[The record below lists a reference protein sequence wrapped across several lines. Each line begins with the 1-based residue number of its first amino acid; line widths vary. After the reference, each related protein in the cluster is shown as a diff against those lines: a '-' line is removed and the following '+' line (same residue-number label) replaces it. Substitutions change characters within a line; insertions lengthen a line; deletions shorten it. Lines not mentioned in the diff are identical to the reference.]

1 MINRWTM
8 EMDQEG
14 LYNGENLHK
23 EGDRKSTKEKI
34 PNKIYCSPRKN
45 KVSKIANPSKNLLL
59 GVKFNLRLYVFSSSD
74 RLKNPD

>member
-1 MINRWTM
+1 M

-34 PNKIYCSPRKN
+34 PNKIYCSTGKN
-45 KVSKIANPSKNLLL
+45 KSSEIANPSKNLLL
-59 GVKFNLRLYVFSSSD
+59 GPEFNLWLCVLSSSD
-74 RLKNPD
+74 VLLLVIGA